1 MGRFIP
7 DPRTPRKQLDEVREK
22 LIDLYAEMIRLLQ
35 DECHPDRLETE
46 MAFERHLISRYYD
59 CWIRKCKEE
68 KRNALA

>member
-46 MAFERHLISRYYD
+46 MAF
-59 CWIRKCKEE
+59 
-68 KRNALA
+68 